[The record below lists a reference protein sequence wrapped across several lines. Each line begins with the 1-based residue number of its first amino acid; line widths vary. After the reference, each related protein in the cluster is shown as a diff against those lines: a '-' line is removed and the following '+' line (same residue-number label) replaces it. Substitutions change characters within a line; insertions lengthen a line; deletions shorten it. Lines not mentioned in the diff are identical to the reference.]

1 MSVKTKRLY
10 YEDSYL
16 LEFESTIVDRTT
28 VDGQSAVVLSES
40 AFYPTSGGQP
50 NDIGMLNDVPVVD
63 VIAENGAV
71 LHVVQQALEDNI
83 VKGQIEW
90 ARRFDHMRHHSGQH
104 VLTRAFIEV
113 ADAETVSF
121 HLSDNSVTID
131 LDHSEISQAQIDATE
146 DLANQI
152 VAENR
157 AVKVWFPEEDEL
169 AALQLRKISEKVTGS
184 VRVVDIGG
192 FDVTACGGTHVGRT
206 GEIGMIKVIRTDKM
220 KGKLTR
226 VEFRCGDRALQD
238 YREKNLFLNELA
250 AQFTT
255 GYQQIPDI
263 IEKLRQENKTLS
275 KTLSNARRELI
286 GYQVTALIE
295 AAQSHWD
302 GARPL
307 VIAKVFEDYA
317 AGDLQQMAAQLSK
330 NPNTIALLGLYGDS
344 AHLVFTCSED
354 VDVNVVPLLKQA
366 LSTLGTD
373 RGGGRPQMAQGGGI
387 SATRQQVEAAI
398 TVAKK
403 SFES

>member
-10 YEDSYL
+10 YDDSYL
-16 LEFESTIVDRTT
+16 LEFESAIVDRSI
-28 VDGQSAVVLSES
+28 VEGQPAVVLSES

-50 NDIGMLNDVPVVD
+50 NDIGVLNGIPVVD
-63 VIAENGAV
+63 VIAENGVV
-71 LHVVQQALEDNI
+71 LHVVEQTVETDT

-90 ARRFDHMRHHSGQH
+90 SRRFDHMRHHSGQH
-104 VLTRAFIEV
+104 ILTRAFIEV

-131 LDHSEISQAQIDATE
+131 LDYSELTQAQIDSAE

-157 AVKVWFPEEDEL
+157 AVKVWFPESDEL
-169 AALQLRKISEKVTGS
+169 DALQLRKISEKVTGA

-206 GEIGMIKVIRTDKM
+206 GEIGMIKIIRTDKM

-255 GYQQIPDI
+255 SYQQIPDI
-263 IEKLRQENKTLS
+263 IEKLRQENKTVGKS
-275 KTLSNARRELI
+275 LSNVRRELI
-286 GYQVTALIE
+286 GYQVVALIE
-295 AAQSHWD
+295 ATKQQVE
-302 GARPL
+302 GNFPL
-307 VIAKVFEDYA
+307 VVAKVFEDYA
-317 AGDLQQMAAQLSK
+317 SGDLQQMAAQLSQ
-330 NPNTIALLGLYGDS
+330 NPNTIALLGLCGDS
-344 AHLVFTCSED
+344 AHLVFARSED
-354 VDVNVVPLLKQA
+354 VDIDVVPLLKAA
-366 LSTLGTD
+366 LSMLGTD

-387 SATRQQVEAAI
+387 TATQVQVEAAI
-398 TVAKK
+398 GVARK
-403 SFES
+403 SIEA